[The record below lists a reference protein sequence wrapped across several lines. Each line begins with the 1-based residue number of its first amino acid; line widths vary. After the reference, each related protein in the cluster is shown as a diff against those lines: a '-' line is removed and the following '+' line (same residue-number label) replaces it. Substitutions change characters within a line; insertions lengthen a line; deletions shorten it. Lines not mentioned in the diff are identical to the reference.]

1 MTDAATRPSPARPA
15 GAAPAEPLAHVRT
28 LWALGLGGLVP
39 FVALTAVL
47 VYAGREFIAFST
59 LALAF
64 TAYSAVILSFLGGI
78 RWGASLMTG
87 IRGRGT
93 LLLSVVPSIL
103 AWILVLVPAPWC
115 FAGFALAFLA
125 QGAWDLAAIGRG
137 QLPPEFG
144 RLRLVLT
151 AVVVLCQVAAFFS
164 TF

>member
-78 RWGASLMTG
+78 RWGASLMRAS
-87 IRGRGT
+87 RGRLT
-93 LLLSVVPSIL
+93 LGLSVLPSL
-103 AWILVLVPAPWC
+103 FAWICLFLPAPWL
-115 FAGFALAFLA
+115 FAALAVGFLA
-125 QGAWDLAAIGRG
+125 QGAWDVTAIQRGKLPLAFRT
-137 QLPPEFG
+137 
-144 RLRLVLT
+144 LRIVLT
-151 AVVVLCQVAAFFS
+151 AVVVLCMIVAFFS
-164 TF
+164 TY